1 MFNSFLARLII
12 FVFVVLG
19 IALLAVL
26 TMEDDEDPCD
36 NPQADITGAVL
47 GDSDGDQ
54 SALTNRAMLQRKRC
68 QRPVDASE
76 PPPEP
81 TPDAT
86 DSDQAQEQPPAPAAT
101 APPSSS
107 ISTGWSEA
115 FMARA
120 AAATTLPS
128 ESVAARAPT
137 TAHDVLAQRCMV
149 CHGCYDAPC
158 QLKLEAHAGTV
169 RGASKDLVYN
179 GSRLVQANMTRLFDD
194 ATTEKAWRK
203 KGFYPVVNNEDPE
216 SGVMFRML
224 QLKQAHPLPSE
235 GPIPGSF
242 DFSLYRD
249 QQCPTE
255 EEFDSYASNN
265 PLWGM
270 PYGLPGLNAEEH
282 GLLSKWLLAG
292 APEPAT
298 PATTAKEAALL
309 EQWETLLNREDNKH
323 RLVARY
329 LFEHLFLASLYLEV
343 QGQINWFRIV
353 RSSTPPGEPVQ
364 VIATRRPYDAPRTA
378 RFYYRLQRM
387 PLTPLAKI
395 HMPYRFDKARLAR
408 YRELFIDADY
418 EVASLPGYAPE
429 VASNPFKAFQQ
440 IPVNSRYRFLLD
452 EAQFSI
458 MNFIKGPVC
467 RGQVALN
474 VIDDHFWVMFIA
486 PGDLDVTNDA
496 DFLARETDNLRLPD
510 PKTGTVVDVF
520 RWRGYAKAN
529 ENYQRARA
537 RYIAR
542 ETRNHA
548 LEIADIWD
556 GDGEN
561 NNASLTVFRH
571 FDTASVAR
579 GLIGQI
585 PKTAWV
591 IDYSLLE
598 RIHYLLVA
606 GFDVYGSVAHQLQSR
621 LYMDFLRMEGEFN
634 FLLFLPKEDR
644 EPLHNF
650 WYRDARTSVR
660 DHMIGR
666 RLLEE
671 DTNAIEYQTD
681 DSKREFLLTQRERIY
696 GAAAPQ
702 WDLARKGTRGDTL
715 AALQSMMASHG
726 AHNSYLPDTS
736 ILNVVGKDSDR
747 YYTLL
752 RNVGHSNIAQPFNE
766 SAREL
771 PDEDYLTVV
780 PGFIGAYPNYFFQV
794 NENEVAT
801 FAGAVS
807 GMASRKDFAA
817 LRARFGVPRNVPWF
831 WRVSD
836 KLHAHARA
844 QDPIAFGLFDYNRY
858 RGD

>member
-1 MFNSFLARLII
+1 MFNSFLLKLMVFA
-12 FVFVVLG
+12 FVVLG

-26 TMEDDEDPCD
+26 TMEGDVDPCD
-36 NPQADITGAVL
+36 DPQTDITGAVL
-47 GDSDGDQ
+47 GDSEGDQ

-68 QRPVDASE
+68 QPPQEQSE
-76 PPPEP
+76 TAPDSA
-81 TPDAT
+81 PDAGT
-86 DSDQAQEQPPAPAAT
+86 SSQADVPSPAPAAT

-107 ISTGWSEA
+107 NTKGWSGA
-115 FMARA
+115 FVASA
-120 AAATTLPS
+120 AAATLPPR
-128 ESVAARAPT
+128 EAGLTEAPS
-137 TAHDVLAQRCMV
+137 TAEDVLAQRCMV

-158 QLKLEAHAGTV
+158 QLKLEAHAGMV

-179 GSRLVQANMTRLFDD
+179 GSRLVQANLTRLFDD
-194 ATTEKAWRK
+194 ATTEDTWRE
-203 KGFYPVVNNEDPE
+203 KGFYPVLSKEDPT

-235 GPIPGSF
+235 GPMPKTF

-249 QQCPTE
+249 QQCPSE
-255 EEFDSYASNN
+255 EEFDSYASTN

-282 GLLSKWLLAG
+282 RLLTEWLLAG
-292 APEPAT
+292 APETVAAPLSGS
-298 PATTAKEAALL
+298 EAILL
-309 EQWETLLNREDNKH
+309 EQWETMLNRADNKH

-329 LFEHLFLASLYLEV
+329 LYEHLFLASLYLQE
-343 QGQINWFRIV
+343 QEQINWFRMV
-353 RSSTPPGEPVQ
+353 RSRTPPGEPVE

-378 RFYYRLQRM
+378 KFYYRLQRM
-387 PLTPLAKI
+387 PVTPLAKI
-395 HMPYRFDKARLAR
+395 HMPYRLDQARLAR
-408 YRELFIDADY
+408 YRELFIDANY
-418 EVASLPGYAPE
+418 EVSSLPGYAPE
-429 VASNPFKAFQQ
+429 LASNPFKTYQQ

-486 PGDLDVTNDA
+486 PGELDVSNNA

-529 ENYQRARA
+529 ENYQRARS
-537 RYIAR
+537 RHIAR
-542 ETRNHA
+542 ETKNHA
-548 LEIADIWD
+548 LEITDIWD
-556 GDGEN
+556 GDGTN

-571 FDTASVAR
+571 FDTASVVR
-579 GLIGQI
+579 GLVGQI

-644 EPLHNF
+644 EPLHNY
-650 WYRDARTSVR
+650 WYRDARKSVR
-660 DHMIGR
+660 EHMLGR
-666 RLLEE
+666 HLLEE
-671 DTNAIEYQTD
+671 DTNAIEYTSD
-681 DSKREFLLTQRERIY
+681 DSKREFLLIQRARIF
-696 GAAAPQ
+696 GAGAPQ
-702 WDLARKGTRGDTL
+702 WDLARQGIAGTTL
-715 AALQSMMASHG
+715 AALQSIMSRHG
-726 AHNSYLPDTS
+726 AHNSYLPDAT
-736 ILNVVGKDSDR
+736 ILNVIGKNSDR

-752 RNVGHSNIAQPFNE
+752 KNVGHSNIAQPFNE

-771 PDEDYLTVV
+771 PEEDYLTVV

-794 NENEVAT
+794 NEDEIAT
-801 FAGAVS
+801 FAAAVTEL
-807 GMASRKDFAA
+807 ASRGDLAA
-817 LRARFGVPRNVPWF
+817 LRSRFGVARNMPWF
-831 WRVSD
+831 WRFSD

-844 QDPIAFGLFDYNRY
+844 QDPVAFGLFDYNRY